1 MYFFLS
7 WSYPRN
13 RNKTICLCNF
23 HWPSLSCSVTN
34 GLLVYT
40 HLHLLSNFVLIIVTT
55 SFNLKLQ
62 IQVIIPSTWIFA
74 FTLNFPV
81 FLVKDI
87 GKEKTGNL
95 CVSIWPADWMQRAYS
110 LSWKVVVFLSCA
122 VMAGLYSRVVYMLWF
137 KRHDDN
143 GLEHRQKVN
152 IKLRIHAP
160 GEEFFCLF
168 SLGFFFMSGTTNQN
182 KGTDFVQM
190 LCLPSPTCR
199 SVFVLMRE

>member
-1 MYFFLS
+1 MQLPLTFTELQRY
-7 WSYPRN
+7 
-13 RNKTICLCNF
+13 K
-23 HWPSLSCSVTN
+23 WPSCL
-34 GLLVYT
+34 YT
-40 HLHLLSNFVLIIVTT
+40 PAPSQQLC
-55 SFNLKLQ
+55 FNHCYHTLQ
-62 IQVIIPSTWIFA
+62 IQVIIPGTWIFA
-74 FTLNFPV
+74 FTLNIPV

-137 KRHDDN
+137 KRNDDN

-182 KGTDFVQM
+182 EGTDFVQM

-199 SVFVLMRE
+199 SVFVLMREQRRIGVQQKLSELYTCKWQ

>member
-1 MYFFLS
+1 MQLPLTFTELQRY
-7 WSYPRN
+7 
-13 RNKTICLCNF
+13 K
-23 HWPSLSCSVTN
+23 WPSCL
-34 GLLVYT
+34 YT
-40 HLHLLSNFVLIIVTT
+40 PRLIYT
-55 SFNLKLQ
+55 LQ

-137 KRHDDN
+137 KRNDDN

-168 SLGFFFMSGTTNQN
+168 SLGFFFMSRGTHRFCSNA
-182 KGTDFVQM
+182 
-190 LCLPSPTCR
+190 LPSIAYMQICLCINERIETNWCTAKII
-199 SVFVLMRE
+199 

>member
-1 MYFFLS
+1 MLLKQQKNHCFETRARSKLFYRHFLK
-7 WSYPRN
+7 WHDY
-13 RNKTICLCNF
+13 IVL
-23 HWPSLSCSVTN
+23 VTGVALFITVN
-34 GLLVYT
+34 CGTTRPLLVVPQQST
-40 HLHLLSNFVLIIVTT
+40 ATLTMLWHNLL
-55 SFNLKLQ
+55 
-62 IQVIIPSTWIFA
+62 
-74 FTLNFPV
+74 
-81 FLVKDI
+81 
-87 GKEKTGNL
+87 
-95 CVSIWPADWMQRAYS
+95 
-110 LSWKVVVFLSCA
+110 KVVVFLSCA

-137 KRHDDN
+137 KRNDDN